1 MITTV
6 SSTQKTLIKPNVYS
20 NNSLDLKLKQ
30 IQRANINFKSAPKDL
45 LEIENLGRSTQL
57 FGGGAG
63 VVAPVIAIIK
73 GAADAIQ
80 GNLAASGNTEQFA
93 ALGLCTLAGWG
104 LFLLGKY
111 GRR

>member
-1 MITTV
+1 MITAV
-6 SSTQKTLIKPNVYS
+6 SLTQKTLITPNVYS
-20 NNSLDLKLKQ
+20 SKSLDLKSEQ
-30 IQRANINFKSAPKDL
+30 IQRVNINFKSAPRDL
-45 LEIENLGRSTQL
+45 LDIENLGRSTQL
-57 FGGGAG
+57 FGGGVG
-63 VVAPVIAIIK
+63 VVAPVIALIK

-80 GNLAASGNTEQFA
+80 GNLTASGNTEQFA